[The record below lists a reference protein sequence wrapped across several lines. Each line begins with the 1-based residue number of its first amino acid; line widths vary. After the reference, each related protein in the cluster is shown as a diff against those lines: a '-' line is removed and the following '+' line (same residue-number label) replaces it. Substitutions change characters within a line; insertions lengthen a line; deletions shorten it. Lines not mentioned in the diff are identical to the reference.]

1 MARTPGMETVDNG
14 KAVIIWNL
22 TIERQLDL

>member
-1 MARTPGMETVDNG
+1 MAKTPGMETGDNG